1 MFKENNEFTKEGSYE
16 IKINTESEEV
26 GGENGVPVTTKK
38 IVQTEVVKESSGD
51 NAEQNALG
59 GESMSS
65 VRRKYL
71 KGKGKKINYD
81 VVMEHK
87 FGKSGKSANSDEGGN
102 EVISLK
108 IFHLKQP
115 HYFPNLQMTFF
126 LYLFLLHLMC
136 LHLHHFFL

>member
-16 IKINTESEEV
+16 IKITTESEEV

-65 VRRKYL
+65 V
-71 KGKGKKINYD
+71 
-81 VVMEHK
+81 
-87 FGKSGKSANSDEGGN
+87 
-102 EVISLK
+102 
-108 IFHLKQP
+108 
-115 HYFPNLQMTFF
+115 
-126 LYLFLLHLMC
+126 
-136 LHLHHFFL
+136 